1 MNNVIAYSLQVLLV
15 IAGGALLPWVFR
27 IHLPKAR
34 LWFWQGLLAVCL
46 LLPFVQPR
54 RVAEINFTIDEG
66 PMQPGTRVA
75 MTPAKRLPVAET
87 LLGVYASG
95 VALRGLWLL
104 LGLFRLRRYRQNAI
118 ELHPAPRTLAAAQE
132 RLATFPDIRISSDIT
147 SPVTFGLWN
156 PIVLL
161 PPSFLDL
168 DKESQEAIAV
178 HELMHVQRRD
188 WVFSIS
194 EEIVRSI
201 LWFHPAI
208 WWLLAQIQLTRE
220 QVVDRAAVEFTAS
233 REQYLEALLAV
244 ARTKVRPDLAL
255 APLFLRKRHLAR
267 RVAAVMKEI
276 RMSKRQMISSLAI
289 VFTLA
294 LVTAGVAVFVFPLES
309 SAQESSVY
317 QSPGISVDTGGHKL
331 LHGSRIDYPQSAR
344 DKRIEGTV
352 VLQLTLNAQGQ
363 VSDAR
368 VISGPDEL
376 RSAALSAAL
385 QWHLA
390 NESGQPT
397 TIQGSISFRAPP
409 PSTGLAIKDYP
420 RLPPSALR
428 KIEFVNVP
436 ESLAEALQRRLP
448 VRIGDTLEPGFW
460 ERLTPA
466 IRAVDEHLTA
476 NYQIDRADGSG
487 VLTISLGNVNVRER
501 IQPPEVPFNPP
512 PTPGV
517 KRIRVGGNV
526 QSQKLIDKPVP
537 AYPPL
542 AKQARIQGTVRYNVL
557 ISKDGTIQTMDL
569 VAGHP
574 LLVEAATPSVRQWR
588 YQTTLL
594 NGEPV
599 EVVTVIDVNFTL
611 SQ

>member
-1 MNNVIAYSLQVLLV
+1 MNNAIAYSLQVLLV
-15 IAGGALLPWVFR
+15 IAAGALLPWVFR

-54 RVAEINFTIDEG
+54 RMAKINFTSDEG
-66 PMQPGTRVA
+66 PMQAGTQVA
-75 MTPAKRLPVAET
+75 MAPAKQLPVAET
-87 LLGVYASG
+87 LLGIYAAG
-95 VALRGLWLL
+95 LALRTIWLL
-104 LGLFRLRRYRQNAI
+104 LGLLRLRRYRQNAT
-118 ELHPAPRTLAAAQE
+118 ELHPAPSTLAAAQE

-147 SPVTFGLWN
+147 SPVTFGLCN
-156 PIVLL
+156 PAILL

-168 DKESQEAIAV
+168 DERSQEAIAV
-178 HELMHVQRRD
+178 HELMHVRRGD
-188 WVFSIS
+188 WIFSIS

-201 LWFHPAI
+201 LWIHPAI

-220 QVVDRAAVEFTAS
+220 QVVDRATVEFTS
-233 REQYLEALLAV
+233 NREQYLETLLAV

-294 LVTAGVAVFVFPLES
+294 LVMAGVAVFVFPLES
-309 SAQESSVY
+309 SAQESSDY
-317 QSPGISVDTGGHKL
+317 RSPGISVDTHGHKL
-331 LHGSRIDYPQSAR
+331 LHGSHIAYPQSAR
-344 DKRIEGTV
+344 EKRIEGTV
-352 VLQLTLNAQGQ
+352 VLQLGLNAQGQ

-376 RSAALSAAL
+376 RNAALSSAL

-390 NESGQPT
+390 NESDQPT
-397 TIQGSISFRAPP
+397 TIQASITFKAPP
-409 PSTGLAIKDYP
+409 SSTGFAISADQPKAL
-420 RLPPSALR
+420 RPSVLR
-428 KIEFVNVP
+428 KIEYVNVP
-436 ESLAEALQRRLP
+436 DNLREALQRRLS
-448 VRIGDTLEPGFW
+448 VREGDTLAPGFG
-460 ERLTPA
+460 ERLA
-466 IRAVDEHLTA
+466 AEIHAVDEHLKFG
-476 NYQIDRADGSG
+476 YRADPDGSG
-487 VLTISLGNVNVRER
+487 ALFISLGNAGEASRL
-501 IQPPEVPFNPP
+501 PETPFNPP

-517 KRIRVGGNV
+517 KRIRVGGNI
-526 QSQKLIDKPVP
+526 QSQKLIEKPMPFYP
-537 AYPPL
+537 AL

-557 ISKDGTIQTMDL
+557 IGKDGTVQAMDL

-574 LLVEAATPSVRQWR
+574 LLVETATPAVRQWK

-594 NGEPV
+594 NGDPV

-611 SQ
+611 AR